1 MIKKTTQLKKLIT
14 NKTSNTMR
22 LLYLLLFILVIS
34 CKTNPESAQEI
45 ISETKPVFGVIEK
58 NAMVVSAREEA
69 SKIGKDILQK
79 GGNAFDAMV
88 ATEMALAVSY
98 PYAGNLGGGGFMV
111 YRKANGET
119 GAIDYREKAPL
130 AAFKDMYL
138 DENGDP
144 IPEKSQ
150 LGSLAVGVPGTIAG
164 IFEVHEKFGTLSI
177 EELLTPVVKLA
188 KKGYV
193 ITENQEKRL
202 NHFKDLFIETNKD
215 TILYA
220 QTIKANDTLKN
231 PMLAKTL
238 ERIIKNGK
246 NEFYKGETG
255 EKLVA
260 YIQSQGGIM
269 TMEDLNKYEAKWRDP
284 VKFSYKD
291 LNIISMSPP
300 SSGGVCLA
308 QIMKMIEPYDLS
320 TYGHNSLKSIQVIT
334 EAERRA
340 YADRSFYLGDPDFV
354 KIPIDTLISD
364 AYLSERMNDFDMDK
378 ATLSTDLS
386 YGSIPGYESS
396 ETTHYS
402 IVDQFGNAISVTTT
416 LNGAYGSKLFVP
428 ELGFFLNNE
437 MDDFSAKPGTP
448 NMFGLLGAE
457 ANAIAPEKRML
468 SSMTPTLV
476 EKDGKLWMSV
486 GTPGGSTI
494 ITSVLQTILN
504 VKEYGMTMQDAVNAP
519 RFHHQWLPD
528 VVIFEPNSFDKNVL
542 DSLRSKGYKTN
553 EEQSRIIGKVDG
565 ILVLSDGT
573 LEGGADKRGDD
584 TAVGF

>member
-1 MIKKTTQLKKLIT
+1 
-14 NKTSNTMR
+14 MR
-22 LLYLLLFILVIS
+22 LLYLLLLISIIS
-34 CKTNPESAQEI
+34 CKTNPEKPI
-45 ISETKPVFGVIEK
+45 DIETKPEPVLGVVEK

-69 SKIGKDILQK
+69 SKIGRDILKK
-79 GGNAFDAMV
+79 GGNVFDAMV

-138 DENGDP
+138 DKNGDP

-150 LGSLAVGVPGTIAG
+150 LGSMAVGVPGTIAG
-164 IFEVHEKFGTLSI
+164 IFEVHQKFGTLSI
-177 EELLTPVVKLA
+177 KELLTPVVQLA
-188 KKGYV
+188 ENGYV
-193 ITENQEKRL
+193 ITEKQEKRL
-202 NHFKDLFIETNKD
+202 QHFKELFIETNND

-220 QTIKANDTLKN
+220 KTYKALDTIKN
-231 PMLAKTL
+231 PMLAATL
-238 ERIIKNGK
+238 NRIIKNGRD
-246 NEFYKGETG
+246 EFYKGETG
-255 EKLVA
+255 QKIVD
-260 YIQSQGGIM
+260 YIQSKGGVI

-284 VKFSYKD
+284 VQFTYKN
-291 LNIISMSPP
+291 LNVISMSPP

-320 TYGHNSLKSIQVIT
+320 TYGHNTLKSIQIIT

-364 AYLSERMNDFDMDK
+364 AYLSGRMNDFNLEK
-378 ATLSTDLS
+378 ATLSSDLS

-402 IVDQFGNAISVTTT
+402 IIDQFGNAISVTTT
-416 LNGAYGSKLFVP
+416 LNGAYGSKLYVP

-476 EKDGKLWMSV
+476 EKDGELWMSV

-504 VKEYGMTMQDAVNAP
+504 VKEYEMTMQDAVNAP

-528 VVIFEPNSFDKNVL
+528 VVIFEPDSFDKNVL
-542 DSLRSKGYKTN
+542 DSLKLKGYKTN
-553 EEQSRIIGKVDG
+553 EEETRVIGKVDG
-565 ILVLSDGT
+565 ILVLPDGS

-584 TAVGF
+584 TAIGF